1 MCHTCKLILFY
12 VDITQFLVN
21 CLFEKLRMKRSFI
34 GWYRSIFPSFVNQ
47 KFRIWFY
54 NVQLSYNKKDVASM
68 WDIFE

>member
-12 VDITQFLVN
+12 VDITFYNIN

-47 KFRIWFY
+47 KLRIWFY

>member
-54 NVQLSYNKKDVASM
+54 NV
-68 WDIFE
+68 